1 MSDIANIL
9 DNIGAAIRIRRKR
22 LGMTQ
27 QDVAEIAGLQR
38 QTISRV
44 ETGNDVVAVAT
55 VARVAAVVGLD
66 LGVKPR
72 YERGRS

>member
-1 MSDIANIL
+1 MSDITNIL
-9 DNIGAAIRIRRKR
+9 ENIGAVIRNRRKR

-27 QDVAEIAGLQR
+27 QDVAEIAGVQR

-44 ETGNDVVAVAT
+44 ETGNGTVAVT
-55 VARVAAVVGLD
+55 TLVRVALVVGLD

-72 YERGRS
+72 YEQGRS

>member
-1 MSDIANIL
+1 MYDVTNMCRS
-9 DNIGAAIRIRRKR
+9 IGVTIRTRRKQ

-27 QDVAEIAGLQR
+27 RDVAEISGVQR

-44 ETGNDVVAVAT
+44 EAGNDAVAVAT
-55 VARVAAVVGLD
+55 LARVAAVVGLD

-72 YERGRS
+72 YEHGRS

>member
-1 MSDIANIL
+1 MSDVTNISQKT
-9 DNIGAAIRIRRKR
+9 GAAIRVRRKQ

-44 ETGNDVVAVAT
+44 EAGNEAATFSSVAHI
-55 VARVAAVVGLD
+55 AAVVGLD
-66 LGVKPR
+66 LGVTPR
-72 YERGRS
+72 YDDGRT

>member
-1 MSDIANIL
+1 MSDVTNIIE
-9 DNIGAAIRIRRKR
+9 NIGAVIRTRRKH

-27 QDVAEIAGLQR
+27 QDVAEIAGVQR

-44 ETGNDVVAVAT
+44 ESGNGTVAVST
-55 VARVAAVVGLD
+55 LARVAIAVGLD

-72 YERGRS
+72 YEQGRS

>member
-1 MSDIANIL
+1 MYDTANTIEA
-9 DNIGAAIRIRRKR
+9 IGAAIRTRRKR
-22 LGMTQ
+22 IGMTQ

-44 ETGNDVVAVAT
+44 EAGNNAVAVAT

-66 LGVKPR
+66 LLVTPR
-72 YERGRS
+72 YEHGHL